1 MIRLCAFFAMV
12 FIAAHTAFAKV
23 YPNFPPHK
31 VAGNLYYVGDSFEAA
46 FLVVTPQGNI
56 LINVGDSDEIKAVKQ
71 NIAAL
76 GFKYADTKILL
87 SSQAH
92 FDHVGAA
99 EQVRQ
104 ETGAKFE
111 VMDGDVDL
119 AESGGKIGAAY
130 TEQQY
135 WYPPAHVDKTLH
147 DGDVIELGG
156 VKIVAHKTAG
166 HTKGATTF
174 TLTETEAGK
183 SYHVVIVGAGGI
195 GYGDAG
201 FELKDNKKYPQIVDD
216 QRHAYAVLRSLP
228 CDIFLGAHG
237 MYYGL
242 EEKYPRMKTEGVGAW
257 FDPAGYKKYVAEK
270 SAEFEAEVKKAN
282 VATK

>member
-1 MIRLCAFFAMV
+1 MIRRCALLAVLFS
-12 FIAAHTAFAKV
+12 AAFTAHAKV

-31 VAGNLYYVGDSFEAA
+31 VAGNLYSVGDSFEDAY
-46 FLVVTPQGNI
+46 LVVTPKGNI
-56 LINVGDSDEIKAVKQ
+56 LINVGDSDEINMVKQ

-99 EQVRQ
+99 EQVRK
-104 ETGAKFE
+104 ETGATFE
-111 VMDGDVDL
+111 VMDGDVEL
-119 AESGGKIGAAY
+119 AESGGKIGVAY

-135 WYPPAHVDKTLH
+135 WFPPAHVDKTLH
-147 DGDVIELGG
+147 DGDVVELGG
-156 VKIVAHKTAG
+156 VKVVAHKTAG
-166 HTKGATTF
+166 HTKGTTTF
-174 TLTETEAGK
+174 TMTVTDAGK

-201 FELKDNKKYPQIVDD
+201 YELKGNKKYPQIVED
-216 QRHAYAVLRSLP
+216 QRHAYAVLKSLP

-237 MYYGL
+237 KYYGL
-242 EEKYPRMKTEGVGAW
+242 EEKYPRMKVEGVKAW
-257 FDPAGYKKYVAEK
+257 VDPAGYKKYVAEK
-270 SAEFEAEVKKAN
+270 SAELEAEVKKEQA
-282 VATK
+282 AK